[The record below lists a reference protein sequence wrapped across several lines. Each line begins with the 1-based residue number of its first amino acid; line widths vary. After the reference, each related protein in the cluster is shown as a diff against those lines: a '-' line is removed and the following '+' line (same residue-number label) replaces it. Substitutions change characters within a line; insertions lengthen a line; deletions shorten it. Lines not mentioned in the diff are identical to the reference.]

1 MSTITAA
8 ITAVGGYVPE
18 YVLTND
24 ILATMVDTND
34 QWITSRT
41 GIKERRILKEKGQGT
56 SFMAIKA
63 AEQLLSKN
71 NINPQDIDMVIM
83 ATATPDM
90 PVASTGVYV
99 ATQIGAVNAF
109 SYDLVAACSSFL
121 FGMSTAAKYIESGR
135 YKKVLLI
142 GADKMSSI
150 VDYTDRTTCIIFGDG
165 AGAVLFEPN
174 LEGLGVQDEILRS
187 DGVGRPSLKI
197 DAGGSILPPSNQTI
211 ADRQHFVHQDGKTVF
226 KFAVSK
232 MADVSEKIM
241 QRNNLKG
248 EDVNWLV
255 PHQANKRII
264 DATSSRMN
272 LPQDKVMLNIHR
284 YGNTTSATLPLCL
297 FDYENQLKKGDNI
310 VFAAFGGGF
319 TWGSMYVKWA
329 YDSKQ

>member
-18 YVLTND
+18 YVLTNK

-34 QWITSRT
+34 EWITSRT
-41 GIKERRILKEKGQGT
+41 GIKERRILKDQGQGT

-71 NINPQDIDMVIM
+71 NINPEDIDMVIM

-90 PVASTGVYV
+90 PVAATGVYV
-99 ATQIGAVNAF
+99 ASQIGAVNAF
-109 SYDLVAACSSFL
+109 SYDLAAACSGFL
-121 FGMSTAAKYIESGR
+121 FGMSTAARYIESGR

-174 LEGLGVQDEILRS
+174 LEGLGLQDEILRS

-211 ADRQHFVHQDGKTVF
+211 ADKQHYVHQDGKTVF

-241 QRNNLKG
+241 QRNNLTG
-248 EDVNWLV
+248 DDVSWLV

-264 DATSSRMN
+264 DATSRRMN

-319 TWGSMYVKWA
+319 TWGSIYVKWA
-329 YDSKQ
+329 YDPK